1 VTTLGLALPHYDG
14 FFPDPDTSGPD
25 RTRAAV
31 RYAQRAEAVG
41 LDQVWVSDHQWLQLA
56 DGRRRHSPDCWSL
69 LAAIAATTQHIRIG
83 SLVTPVT
90 MRHPLLLTHQIAT
103 VLDLA
108 GPRLDVGLGA
118 GWNEAE
124 FTSAGLPF
132 PAAPVR
138 LAAVKHTATLVRNEL
153 GDAAPPIWVGGKRS
167 GILRVTGE
175 TADGWNLAWDPTP
188 EDYAERRARLQRAID
203 RSRPNGTLLSSVGL
217 TTVIGIDEPD
227 LQRRWTALRSWVPAG
242 HLDSVPFDTWRSRGL
257 IGTPDEIR
265 TRIARWTRAGVDH
278 IVCALG
284 MPFGVFDDEQIDLL
298 ATIARDPR
306 TPAMPTSTRGDT
318 A

>member
-1 VTTLGLALPHYDG
+1 MKRVMLVPLLGTLGVFLLLSCNSGTGPKEVTPGAPVSVAAGGAATAGVRH
-14 FFPDPDTSGPD
+14 FFRLG
-25 RTRAAV
+25 RAACRSPSSRPRAASEISSSRDRSGISAIWL
-31 RYAQRAEAVG
+31 RY
-41 LDQVWVSDHQWLQLA
+41 
-56 DGRRRHSPDCWSL
+56 
-69 LAAIAATTQHIRIG
+69 IRIG

-138 LAAVKHTATLVRNEL
+138 LAAVKHTATLLRNEL

-175 TADGWNLAWDPTP
+175 TTDGWNLAWDPTP
-188 EDYAERRARLQRAID
+188 ADYTRRL
-203 RSRPNGTLLSSVGL
+203 PTLLKHTEPTKDTTGFARSVGL
-217 TTVIGIDEPD
+217 TTAIGTHETD
-227 LQRRWTALRSWVPAG
+227 LHRQGKRLCRWAPGQYLERLG
-242 HLDSVPFDTWRSRGL
+242 FERWRSQGL
-257 IGTPDEIR
+257 IGTPDEVR
-265 TRIARWTRAGVDH
+265 ARFPAWESRGVDH

-284 MPFGVFDDEQIDLL
+284 IPFGLFDADQLTLVSEVLRGEQ
-298 ATIARDPR
+298 
-306 TPAMPTSTRGDT
+306 TP
-318 A
+318 